1 MPVTPNDAD
10 VPTTGGGFLKDVLR
24 FRENAVLRGFL
35 ETLAQP
41 VMVLDRDH
49 RLVWANQA
57 LCEFVDAGIEGVTG
71 RSPGQ
76 VLGCGNCGGA
86 GDPCGGKADCGLR
99 TALADGFSGSGA
111 SYDFLLERANGEVR
125 ELRLKSSPIGPFAS
139 DHLFLVIEDRS
150 VQNRRDMLER
160 VFFHDLINSLGA
172 IQGAAQMLQETAK
185 GDDTEMAW
193 LLAEQAQEMLN
204 EVRSHRDLFDAETGI
219 FRPKQEGIS
228 CERLLRRIAANFSVH
243 ESFGGRVILLD
254 SSREDVLFDS
264 DASLLRRVLGNMVKN
279 ALEADC
285 GAVRLGYRAQDGG
298 VVLEVHNE
306 SVIPPENRDR
316 IFRRAYSTKGIGRG
330 LGCYSMKLFGEG
342 ILGGRVWYRSEV
354 GEGTSF
360 CIWLPLSAPEVV

>member
-1 MPVTPNDAD
+1 MPNDAD
-10 VPTTGGGFLKDVLR
+10 GPMMMDGNFLKDVLR

-41 VMVLDRDH
+41 VMVLGRNH

-57 LCEFVDAGIEGVTG
+57 LCDFVDGDIEDLTG
-71 RSPGQ
+71 LSPGN
-76 VLGCGNCGGA
+76 VLGCGNCNGT
-86 GDPCGGKADCGLR
+86 GDACGRKDECGLR
-99 TALADGFSGSGA
+99 IALADGFSAGGTSHE
-111 SYDFLLERANGEVR
+111 FLLERDNGEVK

-139 DHLFLVIEDRS
+139 DHLFLVVEDRS
-150 VQNRRDMLER
+150 MQNRRDMLER

-172 IQGAAQMLQETAK
+172 IQGAAMMLQETVK

-193 LLAEQAQEMLN
+193 LLAEQSQEMLN
-204 EVRSHRDLFDAETGI
+204 EVRSHRDLFDAETGT
-219 FRPKQEGIS
+219 FRPKQEEIS
-228 CERLLRRIAANFSVH
+228 CQHILKRIAANFSVH

-254 SSREDVLFDS
+254 TSCEDVRFGS
-264 DASLLRRVLGNMVKN
+264 DMSLLRRVLGNMVKN
-279 ALEADC
+279 ALEAD
-285 GAVRLGYRAQDGG
+285 GGVVRLGYRMEEGG
-298 VVLEVHNE
+298 IVLEVHNE
-306 SVIPPENRDR
+306 SVIPQENRER

-360 CIWLPLSAPEVV
+360 CIWLPLSALEVV

>member
-1 MPVTPNDAD
+1 MPNDAD
-10 VPTTGGGFLKDVLR
+10 GPMMRDESFLEDVLR

-41 VMVLDRDH
+41 VMVLGRNH

-57 LCEFVDAGIEGVTG
+57 LCDFVDVDIEDITG
-71 RSPGQ
+71 LSPGL
-76 VLGCGNCGGA
+76 VLGCGNCDGT
-86 GDPCGGKADCGLR
+86 GDACDRKDECGLR
-99 TALADGFSGSGA
+99 IALADGFSGGGTSHE
-111 SYDFLLERANGEVR
+111 FLLERENGEVR

-139 DHLFLVIEDRS
+139 DHLFLVVEDRS

-172 IQGAAQMLQETAK
+172 IQGAALMLQETVK

-193 LLAEQAQEMLN
+193 LLAEQSQEMLN
-204 EVRSHRDLFDAETGI
+204 EVHSHRDLFDAETGT
-219 FRPKQEGIS
+219 FRPKQEEIS
-228 CERLLRRIAANFSVH
+228 CQHILKRIAANFSVH
-243 ESFGGRVILLD
+243 ESFGGRIILLD
-254 SSREDVLFDS
+254 SSREDVRFSS

-279 ALEADC
+279 ALEAD
-285 GAVRLGYRAQDGG
+285 GGVVTLGYRTEEGG
-298 VVLEVHNE
+298 IVLEVHNE
-306 SVIPPENRDR
+306 SIIPLEHRDR

-360 CIWLPLSAPEVV
+360 CIWLPLSAPQVV